1 MGAPIGCF
9 GMPSLQLAVAN
20 IHSWPPST
28 DVVWWNCWINRT
40 LALLNLVVP
49 VRTIMIVPLNAD
61 LLAISWL
68 SSSEWMIPDDLTECH
83 NDSPVVRWTFYQFGL
98 FDSNHWTISIGRNE
112 FRVDERLACKWWTN
126 DGKYCLMNGK
136 STSEPGRRWYSLY
149 NRLGNTEC
157 LYTSGE
163 NDVNHIQQSL
173 SDRMD
178 SRCSPNWSLQ
188 WRFSLCDSDRAW
200 NVDEATCSG
209 EITEAINFN
218 QRGREDAFRIR
229 EVDHFSDN
237 GASGQ
242 NSVLYTVRW
251 MFIDFLGTQN
261 NGQAERDNQLFAAMK
276 NQANGLFF

>member
-1 MGAPIGCF
+1 MFWYAFAAVGCRE
-9 GMPSLQLAVAN
+9 
-20 IHSWPPST
+20 HSFMATIDWCRM
-28 DVVWWNCWINRT
+28 VK
-40 LALLNLVVP
+40 LLNQPDTCPTKFSIVP
-49 VRTIMIVPLNAD
+49 IRTIMIVPLNAD

-200 NVDEATCSG
+200 NVDQATCSG